1 MNKYTLYTAVGHFQ
15 RKSTAHGSY
24 PVIIIDQQEYMVDI
38 QEMILWTCLNWRFL
52 TLEQL
57 QRHYEQKVQGLDAAP
72 SRPLEACVA
81 RLVTRGLAASGT
93 GDTGLDALYDLLG
106 GLYVVPVSSSVL
118 LRVCVFLKLTLRDH
132 IPIYKAGRLF
142 RTDRPS
148 PEERRVLELSK
159 QALLSTA
166 ELIKCVETQTY
177 DVSTCDKLLTALYD
191 DTETTSRNISFLMRD
206 KPSTV
211 PVLTAISNLYLRQ
224 QIIFQRL

>member
-1 MNKYTLYTAVGHFQ
+1 MNKHILYTAIGHFQ
-15 RKSTAHGSY
+15 RKNTADGSY

-38 QEMILWTCLNWRFL
+38 QEMILWTCLSWRFL

-57 QRHYEQKVQGLDAAP
+57 RRHYEQKVQGLDTAS
-72 SRPLEACVA
+72 SRPFEECVA

-93 GDTGLDALYDLLG
+93 GDTALDALYDLLG

-118 LRVCVFLKLTLRDH
+118 LRVWAFLKLTLHDH
-132 IPIYKAGRLF
+132 IPVSKAGQLF
-142 RTDRPS
+142 QTDRPS
-148 PEERRVLELSK
+148 PEERRVLNLSK

-166 ELIKCVETQTY
+166 ELIKCVETKTY
-177 DVSTCDKLLTALYD
+177 DVSTSDKLLTALYD
-191 DTETTSRNISFLMRD
+191 DTETTSRNISFFMRD

>member
-1 MNKYTLYTAVGHFQ
+1 MNKHILYTAIGHFR
-15 RKSTAHGSY
+15 RKNTADGSY

-38 QEMILWTCLNWRFL
+38 QEMILWTCLSWRFL

-57 QRHYEQKVQGLDAAP
+57 RRHYEQKVQGLDTAP
-72 SRPLEACVA
+72 SRPFEECVA
-81 RLVTRGLAASGT
+81 RLVTRGLAASGA
-93 GDTGLDALYDLLG
+93 GDTALDALYDLLG

-118 LRVCVFLKLTLRDH
+118 LRVWAFLKLTIHDR
-132 IPIYKAGRLF
+132 IPVSKAGRLF
-142 RTDRPS
+142 QTDRPS
-148 PEERRVLELSK
+148 PEERRVLNLSR

-166 ELIKCVETQTY
+166 ELIKCVETKTY
-177 DVSTCDKLLTALYD
+177 DVSTSDKLLSALYD